1 MEGGVWRVVY
11 GGWCIEGGV
20 LIEGGVHH
28 KWRICV
34 PYALPAQAV
43 SPSVTD

>member
-1 MEGGVWRVVY
+1 MGGGVWRVVY
-11 GGWCIEGGV
+11 GGRCMEGGV
-20 LIEGGVHH
+20 RH

-43 SPSVTD
+43 SPSVAD

>member
-11 GGWCIEGGV
+11 GEWCMEDG
-20 LIEGGVHH
+20 
-28 KWRICV
+28 V

-43 SPSVTD
+43 SPSVAE

>member
-11 GGWCIEGGV
+11 GGWCTEGGV
-20 LIEGGVHH
+20 CHNRG
-28 KWRICV
+28 ICV

-43 SPSVTD
+43 SPSVAD